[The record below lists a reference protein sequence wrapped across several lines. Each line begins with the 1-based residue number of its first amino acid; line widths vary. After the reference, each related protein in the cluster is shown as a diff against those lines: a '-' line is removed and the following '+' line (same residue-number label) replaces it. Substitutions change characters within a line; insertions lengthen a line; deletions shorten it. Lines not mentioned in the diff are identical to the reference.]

1 VRIGLFLLLLFINP
15 LEGHVQIL
23 LNQEGEAFTDIPFF
37 NSDVIRANHIKSM
50 EGNYSTK
57 KSGEV
62 ILETTDCFRYRFDE
76 NGQLIESLDIRTKN
90 RKKDTTLHQYQYNS
104 LHQLIAHRKTE
115 NGGFTTLKPRYDS
128 LNRLESERTFREIYH
143 YQKDQV
149 LQSNL
154 VNTEYF
160 QHLFRTNEHEVVRY
174 NSYKLPY
181 LNEVR
186 YYNKDGYLSEE
197 KINYRMSS
205 IEHTTKYYYNDR
217 GLLESK
223 SHYNEKDELADEE
236 WKYRYDNFGN
246 LIEVHYFRYG
256 QLQKDLQVVFDTKTQ
271 LLGSTIQRDVVTNSL
286 LILRFT
292 KFTYYQ

>member
-1 VRIGLFLLLLFINP
+1 MRIGLFLLLLFILP
-15 LEGHVQIL
+15 QKGQVQIL
-23 LNQEGEAFTDIPFF
+23 LNQEGEAFTDVPFF
-37 NSDVIRANHIKSM
+37 NPDVIRANHIKSM

-57 KSGEV
+57 KPGEV
-62 ILETTDCFRYRFDE
+62 IRETTDWFRYRFDE
-76 NGQLIESLDIRTKN
+76 NGRLIESLDIRTLN
-90 RKKDTTLHQYQYNS
+90 HKKDSTLNQYQYNTRN
-104 LHQLIAHRKTE
+104 QLVAHRKTE
-115 NGGFTTLKPRYDS
+115 NGGFTTIKQTYDS
-128 LNRLESERTFREIYH
+128 LNRVESEGTYRELYR

-160 QHLFRTNEHEVVRY
+160 QYILRPNENEKVRF

-186 YYNKDGYLSEE
+186 HYNSDGYLTEE
-197 KINYRMSS
+197 KSNYRMSS
-205 IEHTTKYYYNDR
+205 IEHSTKYAYNDR

-223 SHYNEKDELADEE
+223 SHYNEKDALADEE
-236 WKYRYDNFGN
+236 WKYRYDLFGN

-256 QLQKDLQVVFDTKTQ
+256 QLQKDLQIVFDTKTQ
-271 LLGSTIQRDVVTNSL
+271 LLGSTIQRDVETNFL

-292 KFTYYQ
+292 KFTYFK